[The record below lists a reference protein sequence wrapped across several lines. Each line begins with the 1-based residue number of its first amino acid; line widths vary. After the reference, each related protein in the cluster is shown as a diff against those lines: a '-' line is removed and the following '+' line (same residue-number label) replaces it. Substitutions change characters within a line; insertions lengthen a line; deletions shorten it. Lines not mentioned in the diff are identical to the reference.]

1 MTPQS
6 AATDAAT
13 LTLELPAEVRL
24 DSLNDDR
31 FRVKEPI
38 PVRIFKDGEGF
49 ILAEAVGFKEFG
61 EGDSPAAALDDL
73 RYALVDLYFSLEGEQ
88 HRLGQW
94 LQSVWQDLQTRVER
108 QGRVL

>member
-1 MTPQS
+1 MTQPR
-6 AATDAAT
+6 AATDTTT
-13 LTLELPAEVRL
+13 LVLELPAEVRL

-38 PVRIFKDGEGF
+38 PVRIFKDAEGF

-88 HRLGQW
+88 HRLGKW
-94 LQSVWQDLQTRVER
+94 LQSVWQDLQAQVER
-108 QGRVL
+108 R